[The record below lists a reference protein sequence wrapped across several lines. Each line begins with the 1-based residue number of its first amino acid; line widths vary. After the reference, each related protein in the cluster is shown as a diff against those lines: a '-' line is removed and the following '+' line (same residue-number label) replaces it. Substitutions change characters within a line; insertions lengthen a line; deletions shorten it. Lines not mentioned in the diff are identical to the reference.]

1 MVSWY
6 AHKSIKCIS
15 LFYFI
20 SCFSHYGG
28 DNVSLIY
35 LFVDVHMYVGC
46 GIKSIVYDTIDYILS
61 SLPIIKTREQ
71 IGFLFVF
78 VIFMYVLSLQL
89 VFFGLLAYILPL

>member
-1 MVSWY
+1 MILKHGVMVCTQIY
-6 AHKSIKCIS
+6 KMHFAF
-15 LFYFI
+15 LFYKLFL
-20 SCFSHYGG
+20 HYGG

-46 GIKSIVYDTIDYILS
+46 GIKSIIYDTIDYILS

-78 VIFMYVLSLQL
+78 VLFKYVLSL
-89 VFFGLLAYILPL
+89 

>member
-15 LFYFI
+15 LIYFI

-46 GIKSIVYDTIDYILS
+46 RVKSIVYDTIDYILS

-71 IGFLFVF
+71 IVLFFVYVLFV
-78 VIFMYVLSLQL
+78 YVLSL
-89 VFFGLLAYILPL
+89 